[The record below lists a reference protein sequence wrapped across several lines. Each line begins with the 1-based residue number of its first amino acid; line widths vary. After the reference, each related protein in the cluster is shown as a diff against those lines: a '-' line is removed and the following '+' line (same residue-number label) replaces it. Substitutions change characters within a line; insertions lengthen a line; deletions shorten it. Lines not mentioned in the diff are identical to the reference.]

1 MANSAAGGSGDY
13 NTKVIEEFR
22 VNQRRVGRMWEGHH
36 AHSHPPHR
44 CQLRDRGRRAG
55 GLLPSARPPL
65 RDLCR
70 QRRIADPTRTGATTT
85 TTVEAGTQTFT
96 VLAQELGGTARAELT
111 KELPVPKR
119 GWRRS

>member
-1 MANSAAGGSGDY
+1 MTTQFHHIGANSG
-13 NTKVIEEFR
+13 IEG
-22 VNQRRVGRMWEGHH
+22 VAPVACSPQ
-36 AHSHPPHR
+36 
-44 CQLRDRGRRAG
+44 RGRRFAIWAANG
-55 GLLPSARPPL
+55 GSPT
-65 RDLCR
+65 
-70 QRRIADPTRTGATTT
+70 QTRTGATTT